1 MDNREAGS
9 YDPDI
14 NNHPPACTCAECTK
28 RRLGEKRSIWST
40 LGSRLSFDRTK
51 KPPSPPLEQPTITKD
66 KNRALGWILPAVLVF
81 SFAFI
86 GLGISIFVHTFIPLY
101 LLLGFSLIFSVE
113 RWFYYLTRKY
123 RYVGRLYRLS
133 LNLAILCLLG
143 LAIWSGV
150 KLFSQQYFSSPLIGS
165 LIFLAELTLF
175 AWMWRVVSR
184 NSWRWPSMKLTVF
197 VSLVI
202 VIVLAFA
209 GVSPLSTYKDA
220 IISGMSDLLSS
231 ISDEDQSTSG
241 SGEQEEEEISSDIV
255 LTYDSYVNEDIGF
268 SINYPKDWRVSEDIA
283 LDGGERYKVSFN
295 GSLNGDNNEIIICA
309 YADSYAV
316 WCNIFNTTT
325 IADERVIEDGYING
339 TRYSQFHRDRYGE
352 ETQMYLFDCEEGAF
366 LITWSFPSAG
376 ISGDAIDS
384 CIKDMFESFSID
396 LSLITGTS
404 SISSSGEYGNCF
416 LGLVKTP
423 DGVYQGNGCYGEFI
437 VLINNEEAVNPTY
450 AELIGFLS
458 RDRTDGF
465 PYQYVPPVIRF
476 YYGDAEDRI
485 DLARIQQIIDGTLH
499 PEAPMICA
507 DFAER
512 LHNNAELAGIRCGY
526 INLDMTGYTDP
537 NDLGIPSDSGHA
549 CNVFETTDRG
559 IIYIDCTG
567 TSNDYGP
574 TNKDRVVEIQVGQ
587 QYNPEFLFPSEGWY
601 TPSGQMGVVT
611 DMFVIWD
618 GDWR

>member
-1 MDNREAGS
+1 
-9 YDPDI
+9 
-14 NNHPPACTCAECTK
+14 
-28 RRLGEKRSIWST
+28 
-40 LGSRLSFDRTK
+40 
-51 KPPSPPLEQPTITKD
+51 
-66 KNRALGWILPAVLVF
+66 
-81 SFAFI
+81 
-86 GLGISIFVHTFIPLY
+86 
-101 LLLGFSLIFSVE
+101 
-113 RWFYYLTRKY
+113 
-123 RYVGRLYRLS
+123 
-133 LNLAILCLLG
+133 
-143 LAIWSGV
+143 
-150 KLFSQQYFSSPLIGS
+150 
-165 LIFLAELTLF
+165 
-175 AWMWRVVSR
+175 
-184 NSWRWPSMKLTVF
+184 
-197 VSLVI
+197 
-202 VIVLAFA
+202 
-209 GVSPLSTYKDA
+209 
-220 IISGMSDLLSS
+220 
-231 ISDEDQSTSG
+231 
-241 SGEQEEEEISSDIV
+241 
-255 LTYDSYVNEDIGF
+255 
-268 SINYPKDWRVSEDIA
+268 
-283 LDGGERYKVSFN
+283 
-295 GSLNGDNNEIIICA
+295 
-309 YADSYAV
+309 
-316 WCNIFNTTT
+316 
-325 IADERVIEDGYING
+325 
-339 TRYSQFHRDRYGE
+339 
-352 ETQMYLFDCEEGAF
+352 
-366 LITWSFPSAG
+366 
-376 ISGDAIDS
+376 
-384 CIKDMFESFSID
+384 MFESFSID

-485 DLARIQQIIDGTLH
+485 DLTRIQQIIDGTLH